1 MKAFELPATIDKD
14 GKLDLPTLPLE
25 QIPKNSIIK
34 VIVLIDNSEDE
45 AREES
50 VEESFRQGW
59 ADVVAGNTRP
69 VSNLLSE
76 LDD

>member
-25 QIPKNSIIK
+25 QIPKNSVIK
-34 VIVLIDNSEDE
+34 VIVLIDDAEDE
-45 AREES
+45 ELEES
-50 VEESFRQGW
+50 AEESFRQGW
-59 ADVVAGNTRP
+59 ADVVTGNTRP
-69 VSNLLSE
+69 VSNLFNE